1 MMMMITKVKQKTL
14 NQIMYS
20 LSTIVK
26 LKSELPELLD
36 GEDMDRSLRQVLSK
50 VIFVSVLATVRVR
63 HKRGLL
69 KGSKLLQLLFELSTR
84 GLERLADARGM
95 LG

>member
-1 MMMMITKVKQKTL
+1 MMMITEVKQKTL

-36 GEDMDRSLRQVLSK
+36 GEDMDRSLRQVLSM
-50 VIFVSVLATVRVR
+50 VIFISVFATVRVR

-69 KGSKLLQLLFELSTR
+69 KGSELLQLLFELSTR
-84 GLERLADARGM
+84 GLERFADARGM